1 MHQYIAAFGYFVMI
15 FLAWLMSAHKLR
27 FPWRVVVGG
36 TLLQATFA
44 WLTIKTVSGR
54 KLFQSAGDCFNTLM
68 DFVDVGN
75 EKVFGESF
83 RDHYFAFKVLPTI
96 IFFSALMAVLYHL
109 GVMQFVVRILGGIM
123 QATLGTSG
131 AESLSASANIFVGQT
146 EAPLVVRPYVL
157 KMTRSELMAVMVG
170 GFSTVAG
177 GVMALYVGWGIDAGH
192 LMTESVISAP
202 AGLLIAKVLQPEV
215 DTPETLGLSNH
226 KMPRETSNLIEAA
239 STGAADGLKLA
250 LNVGAMLL
258 AFFGLI
264 AMLDYGLTH
273 GSEWIFKLI
282 GHSDWQPLT
291 MSSIL
296 GVVFSPIAWLMGVE
310 WKECASVGQLLGLKM
325 VATELVAYSQL
336 DVMMGDGPT
345 GVAPTLSKRAILIS
359 TYALCGFSN
368 FASIGI
374 QIGGIGA
381 MAPERRTDLTQL
393 GMRAMLG
400 GTLAC
405 CMTAC
410 IAGIL
415 MGDE

>member
-1 MHQYIAAFGYFVMI
+1 MHQYVAVFGYIVMI
-15 FLAWLMSAHKLR
+15 FLAWLMSSHKRR
-27 FPWRVVVGG
+27 FPWRVVIGG
-36 TLLQATFA
+36 TLLQVIFA
-44 WLTIKTVSGR
+44 SFTINTKVGR
-54 KLFQSAGDCFNTLM
+54 QFFEKAGACFNTLM

-75 EKVFGESF
+75 ETVFGESF

-96 IFFSALMAVLYHL
+96 IFFSAMMSVLYHI
-109 GVMQFVVRILGGIM
+109 GIMQFVVRVLGGIM

-131 AESLSASANIFVGQT
+131 AESLAASANIFVGQT
-146 EAPLVVRPYVL
+146 EAPLMIRPYL
-157 KMTRSELMAVMVG
+157 AAMTLSELMAIMVG
-170 GFSTVAG
+170 GFATVAG

-192 LMTESVISAP
+192 LMTASVIATP
-202 AGLLIAKVLQPEV
+202 AGLLIAKVMQPEV
-215 DTPETLGLSNH
+215 DIPETLGRSQPD
-226 KMPRETSNLIEAA
+226 MPRTSSNLIEAA
-239 STGAADGLKLA
+239 TIGASDGLQLA

-264 AMLDYGLTH
+264 AMVDYSLTH
-273 GSEWIFKLI
+273 GSEWVFHQI
-282 GHSDWQPLT
+282 GHGDWQPLT
-291 MSSIL
+291 MSRIL
-296 GVVFSPIAWLMGVE
+296 GVIFSPIAWLMGVE
-310 WKECASVGQLLGLKM
+310 WKECSAVGQLLGIKM
-325 VATELVAYSQL
+325 VATELVAYQQL
-336 DVMMGDGPT
+336 DVMMGDAAT

-381 MAPERRTDLTQL
+381 MAPERRKDLTQL

-400 GTLAC
+400 GSLAT

-415 MGDE
+415 VGE

>member
-1 MHQYIAAFGYFVMI
+1 MHQYIAGFGYFVMI
-15 FLAWLMSAHKLR
+15 FLAWLMSSHKQR
-27 FPWRVVVGG
+27 FPWRVVLGG
-36 TLLQATFA
+36 TILQVVFA
-44 WLTIKTVSGR
+44 WLTIKTEPGR
-54 KLFQSAGDCFNTLM
+54 RFFEGAGACFNTLM
-68 DFVDVGN
+68 DFVDEGN
-75 EKVFGESF
+75 VWVFGESF

-96 IFFSALMAVLYHL
+96 IFFSALMSVLYHL
-109 GVMQFVVRILGGIM
+109 GVMQFIVRILGYVM
-123 QATLGTSG
+123 QVTLGTSG

-146 EAPLVVRPYVL
+146 EAPLVVRPYVAR
-157 KMTRSELMAVMVG
+157 MTRSELMAVMVG
-170 GFSTVAG
+170 GFATVAG

-192 LMTESVISAP
+192 LMTASVISAP

-215 DTPETLGLSNH
+215 DTPETLGVSKH
-226 KMPRETSNLIEAA
+226 SMPRETSNLIEAA
-239 STGAADGLKLA
+239 TTGAADGLKLA

-273 GSEWIFKLI
+273 GSAWVFELL
-282 GHSDWQPLT
+282 GHQDWQPLT
-291 MSSIL
+291 MARIL
-296 GVVFSPIAWLMGVE
+296 GVTFSPIAWLMGVE
-310 WKECASVGQLLGLKM
+310 WKECSSVGQLLGVKM
-325 VATELVAYSQL
+325 VATELVAYAQL
-336 DVMMGDGPT
+336 DVMMGDVQT
-345 GVAPTLSKRAILIS
+345 GIAPTLSKRAIIIS

-381 MAPERRTDLTQL
+381 IAPERRTDLTQL

-410 IAGIL
+410 IARIL
-415 MGDE
+415 IE

>member
-1 MHQYIAAFGYFVMI
+1 MHQFIAAFGYFVMI
-15 FLAWLMSAHKLR
+15 LLAWLMSSHKR
-27 FPWRVVVGG
+27 VFPWRVVLGG
-36 TLLQATFA
+36 TLLQVTFA
-44 WLTIKTVSGR
+44 WLTIKTKPGR
-54 KLFQSAGDCFNTLM
+54 IFFEKAGACFNTLM
-68 DFVDVGN
+68 DFVDEGN
-75 EKVFGESF
+75 VRVFGESF

-96 IFFSALMAVLYHL
+96 IFFSALMSVLYHL
-109 GVMQFVVRILGGIM
+109 GVMQFIVRILGYVM
-123 QATLGTSG
+123 QVTLGTSG

-146 EAPLVVRPYVL
+146 EAPLVVRPYVAR
-157 KMTRSELMAVMVG
+157 MTRSELMAVMVG
-170 GFSTVAG
+170 GFATVAG

-192 LMTESVISAP
+192 LMTASVISAP

-215 DTPETLGLSNH
+215 DTPETLGVSKH
-226 KMPRETSNLIEAA
+226 SMPRETSNLIEAA
-239 STGAADGLKLA
+239 TTGAADGLKLA

-273 GSEWIFKLI
+273 GSIWAFGLL
-282 GHSDWQPLT
+282 GHQDWQPLT
-291 MSSIL
+291 MSGIL
-296 GVVFSPIAWLMGVE
+296 GVIFSPIAWLMGVE
-310 WKECASVGQLLGLKM
+310 WRECASVGQLLGVKM
-325 VATELVAYSQL
+325 VATELVAYAQL
-336 DVMMGDGPT
+336 DVMMGNVET
-345 GVAPTLSKRAILIS
+345 GIAPALSKRAIIIS

-381 MAPERRTDLTQL
+381 IAPERRTDLTQL

-415 MGDE
+415 IE

>member
-1 MHQYIAAFGYFVMI
+1 MHQYIAVFGYFVMI
-15 FLAWLMSAHKLR
+15 FLAWLMSSHKLR
-27 FPWRVVVGG
+27 FPWRVVLAG
-36 TLLQATFA
+36 TLLQVTFA
-44 WLTIKTVSGR
+44 WLTIKTASGR
-54 KLFQSAGDCFNTLM
+54 QFFQAAGACFNTLM

-96 IFFSALMAVLYHL
+96 IFFSSLMAVLYHL
-109 GVMQFVVRILGGIM
+109 GVMQFVVRILGGVM
-123 QATLGTSG
+123 QVTLGTSG

-192 LMTESVISAP
+192 LMTASVISAP

-215 DTPETLGLSNH
+215 DSPETLGLSNH

-264 AMLDYGLTH
+264 AMLDFGLTH
-273 GSEWIFKLI
+273 GSEWVFKLI
-282 GHSDWQPLT
+282 GQGDWQPLT
-291 MSSIL
+291 MSNIL

-310 WKECASVGQLLGLKM
+310 WKECSSVGQLLGLKM

-336 DVMMGDGPT
+336 DVMMGDAQT
-345 GVAPTLSKRAILIS
+345 GIAPTLSKRAILIS

-415 MGDE
+415 SK